1 MDVRMTTAP
10 SLVLACVFYANDT
23 SVGIVSVLFTFG
35 FFHNLLEDRRIGSTL
50 SFYINS
56 RIWSRTGKQQVIFTM
71 KIKPKNF
78 FKAYENAI
86 EKLDRKWFGADNTDY
101 NTSIAQNLRP
111 MLVIALVALIF
122 LMLNFFFFLG
132 LSIPLPLLLM
142 LTATVMFI
150 RHTVSL
156 SRRNRAAGIKTNYFR
171 QYAIVLILSAIY
183 LYIIDCRFPLWG
195 HRVFELRL
203 YIEFMPG
210 IIHQIL
216 WPDTMYF
223 TDITGPVPGIVIF
236 FNDLVNDPLNIING
250 LLNYPGFYA
259 YSLSRLCFIAIW
271 VNHLYL
277 HWGNLSTSKQKI
289 RYVFFSWFFMT
300 VGAQLFSIAMI
311 LCYLLY
317 LAGCVLLWIFISL
330 TSGRPAAKSKEY
342 ELEDGTKVKE
352 ENGLLGEKSYRG
364 SDGAFYKTSDSGK
377 TFTKE

>member
-1 MDVRMTTAP
+1 M
-10 SLVLACVFYANDT
+10 
-23 SVGIVSVLFTFG
+23 
-35 FFHNLLEDRRIGSTL
+35 
-50 SFYINS
+50 
-56 RIWSRTGKQQVIFTM
+56 
-71 KIKPKNF
+71 KPKNF

-86 EKLDRKWFGADNTDY
+86 EKLDRKWFGADNPDY
-101 NTSIAQNLRP
+101 NTGIALNLRP
-111 MLVIALVALIF
+111 MLVIALVALI
-122 LMLNFFFFLG
+122 LQMLNFLFNLIR
-132 LSIPLPLLLM
+132 IPLPLILM
-142 LTATVMFI
+142 LTAIGIFI

-156 SRRNRAAGIKTNYFR
+156 TRRNHAAGIKTNYFR

-195 HRVFELRL
+195 HRVFELTLSREL
-203 YIEFMPG
+203 MPG

-236 FNDLVNDPLNIING
+236 FHDLVKDPLHIIFE

-271 VNHLYL
+271 FNHLYL
-277 HWGNLSTSKQKI
+277 HWGNLSTSKQKTL
-289 RYVFFSWFFMT
+289 YVLFSWFFMT

-317 LAGCVLLWIFISL
+317 LAGWVLLWIFISL
-330 TSGRPAAKSKEY
+330 TTGRPAAKSKEY

-352 ENGLLGEKSYRG
+352 ENGPLGEKSYRG